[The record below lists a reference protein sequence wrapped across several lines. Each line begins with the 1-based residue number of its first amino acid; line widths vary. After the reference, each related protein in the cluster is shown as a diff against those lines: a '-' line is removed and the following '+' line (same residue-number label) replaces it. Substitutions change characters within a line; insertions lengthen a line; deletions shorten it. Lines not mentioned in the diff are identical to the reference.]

1 MNLYII
7 ALLIGIFAWCIR
19 FRKALKK
26 SGMTVAAAL
35 HAFATEYNDA
45 YAVDGKNEEKEE

>member
-7 ALLIGIFAWCIR
+7 ALLIAVLAWCIR

-26 SGMTVAAAL
+26 SGTTIGAAL

-45 YAVDGKNEEKEE
+45 YAVDGKNEEKED